1 MKKYL
6 FHPAAN
12 IFPLNADCPEFDV
25 FVESIKRD
33 GLLYPIVLHEGKI
46 LDGRRRYLA
55 CQAASIEPM
64 FVKWDG
70 RGLPVDYVW
79 AVNAL
84 RRHLTPSQR
93 AVAALKL
100 LAFHQQA
107 AKARQRLSKGRGKKV
122 AQPCATLKGKATDI
136 AARMAG
142 ISGRLVEMAKKVEEV
157 RP

>member
-84 RRHLTPSQR
+84 RRQLTPSQL
-93 AVAALKL
+93 AIASLTNLAKL
-100 LAFHQQA
+100 LGLTLDDRNWNGDYDEDEDVNGDACSWTIE
-107 AKARQRLSKGRGKKV
+107 RQPSEPSCK
-122 AQPCATLKGKATDI
+122 
-136 AARMAG
+136 
-142 ISGRLVEMAKKVEEV
+142 
-157 RP
+157 